1 MSSKNDE
8 KNDYDLNLDFLIILD
23 YITDILNL
31 LVDVKWWVMNETT
44 FAWIKIEYKKVAES
58 ALYLNEGTG
67 YVLIACFTS

>member
-31 LVDVKWWVMNETT
+31 LVDVK
-44 FAWIKIEYKKVAES
+44 
-58 ALYLNEGTG
+58 
-67 YVLIACFTS
+67 